1 MTIDIQESLNQNIK
15 IVVPRVGEQLKGRV
29 LFKKHTQ
36 VFVDLGAL
44 GTGLIYGQAFYDA
57 QHILKNIK
65 QGEEILVQITD
76 LENEDGY
83 IELSLKEA
91 SKELIWQNFKKKK
104 DNGEIL
110 KVKIN
115 KANRGGLLT
124 TIDGVTAFLP
134 VSQLSFGHYPR
145 VDDSDKNKIFSELQK
160 FVDQEVEVK
169 IIDLDAQNNKLILS
183 EKEVGDEELE
193 KLLKTLKIGDIVEGV
208 VSRITD
214 FGVFIR
220 FTSAVATEQEIE
232 GLIHISE
239 LDWNIIEHPQ
249 DMTKIGDKIKAKI
262 IDVSNGRVS
271 LSLKALKPDPWQ
283 ELSQK
288 YKKGDLVQGAVY
300 KHTPYGAF
308 VKVDQYFHGLCPL
321 NEKLIL
327 GQTYQFEIDSLS
339 VSEHRINL
347 KLI

>member
-1 MTIDIQESLNQNIK
+1 M
-15 IVVPRVGEQLKGRV
+15 IVDVIVAPRIGEQLKGNI

-36 VFVDLGAL
+36 VFVDLGVL
-44 GTGLIYGQAFYDA
+44 GTGIIYGQAFYDA
-57 QHILKNIK
+57 QHILKNTK
-65 QGEEILVQITD
+65 QGEEILVQIID

-104 DNGEIL
+104 EKGEIL
-110 KVKIN
+110 RVKIN

-124 TIDGVTAFLP
+124 TIDGIAAFLP

-160 FVDQEVEVK
+160 FVNQEIEVK
-169 IIDLDAQNNKLILS
+169 IIDIDAQNNKLILS

-193 KLLKTLKIGDIVEGV
+193 KLLKTLKIGDTIEGV
-208 VSRITD
+208 VGRITD

-220 FTSAVATEQEIE
+220 FAPATVLEQEIE

-239 LDWNIIEHPQ
+239 LDWNVIDNPQ
-249 DMTKIGDKIKAKI
+249 DIAKVGDKIKAKI

-283 ELSQK
+283 ELSKK
-288 YKKGDLVQGAVY
+288 YKKGDLVQGIVY

-308 VKVDQYFHGLCPL
+308 VKVDKYVYGLCPL

-327 GQTYQFEIDSLS
+327 GKEYQFQIDSLNA
-339 VSEHRINL
+339 SEHRFNL
-347 KLI
+347 TQQQ